1 MLDGATL
8 CHLLRYGLSK
18 RVNLSFEFRKLA
30 THISQCLGRSS
41 VVPLVSQSR
50 YSISRLFFRSFV
62 EPAQREMDASDYRCS
77 IPAEKEQEAR
87 SKRLLCSLY
96 RTVATLYSKLSV
108 TF

>member
-1 MLDGATL
+1 MVQRRAIFCGMVFQNELTF
-8 CHLLRYGLSK
+8 RLSSG
-18 RVNLSFEFRKLA
+18 NLA

-50 YSISRLFFRSFV
+50 YSINSISRLFFRSFV

-87 SKRLLCSLY
+87 S
-96 RTVATLYSKLSV
+96 
-108 TF
+108 